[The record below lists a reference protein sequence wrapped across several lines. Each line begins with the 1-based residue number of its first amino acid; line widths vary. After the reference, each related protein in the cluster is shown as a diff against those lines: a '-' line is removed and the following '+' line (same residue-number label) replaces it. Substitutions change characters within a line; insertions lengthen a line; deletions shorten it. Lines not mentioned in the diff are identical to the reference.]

1 MIHQLTEN
9 QRERNFALSGYIDST
24 GKSNPLYVMTKD
36 GFSVLV
42 MGFTG
47 SKALQFKLEY
57 IDAFN
62 KMERDITEQNG
73 KRAVSARELHKFL
86 EATERLSYWFDRQAQ
101 YGFIE
106 GVDYVGCKEFNALA
120 NQELD
125 DYALTIDCAKEISM
139 LQRSEKGK
147 QARQYFIEIEK
158 AYISRFQLP
167 KSYPEAL
174 RLAAD
179 QAEKIEEQNR
189 LIEEQKPKVLFA
201 DAVSTSTQSCLV
213 GELAKI
219 LRQNGVQIGQNRLFS
234 WLRENGYL
242 CKGGE
247 RYNQPTQM
255 AMELQLF
262 EVKKT
267 SINKP
272 DGTVLV
278 TTTTKVTGKG
288 QIYFVEKFLKHEE
301 ALH

>member
-1 MIHQLTEN
+1 MKELI
-9 QRERNFALSGYIDST
+9 
-24 GKSNPLYVMTKD
+24 P
-36 GFSVLV
+36 
-42 MGFTG
+42 
-47 SKALQFKLEY
+47 
-57 IDAFN
+57 
-62 KMERDITEQNG
+62 ITEQNG

-86 EATERLSYWFDRQAQ
+86 EATERFSYWFDRQAQ

-167 KSYPEAL
+167 QSYSEAL

-179 QAEKIEEQNR
+179 QAEEIEKQNR
-189 LIEEQKPKVLFA
+189 LIEEQKPKVVFA
-201 DAVSTSTQSCLV
+201 DAVATSAQSCLI

-219 LRQNGVQIGQNRLFS
+219 LRQNGIEIGQNRLFDYM
-234 WLRENGYL
+234 RDNGYL
-242 CKGGE
+242 CRYGE
-247 RYNQPTQM
+247 RKNQPTQK
-255 AMELQLF
+255 AMEMELF

-267 SINKP
+267 SITKP
-272 DGTVLV
+272 NGTILI
-278 TTTTKVTGKG
+278 TATTKVTGKG
-288 QIYFVEKFLKHEE
+288 QVYFVNKL
-301 ALH
+301 LRNIR

>member
-1 MIHQLTEN
+1 MKELI
-9 QRERNFALSGYIDST
+9 
-24 GKSNPLYVMTKD
+24 P
-36 GFSVLV
+36 
-42 MGFTG
+42 
-47 SKALQFKLEY
+47 
-57 IDAFN
+57 
-62 KMERDITEQNG
+62 ITEQNG

-86 EATERLSYWFDRQAQ
+86 EATERFSYWFDRQAQ

-167 KSYPEAL
+167 QSYSEAL

-179 QAEKIEEQNR
+179 QAEEIEKQNR
-189 LIEEQKPKVLFA
+189 LIEEQKPKVVFA
-201 DAVSTSTQSCLV
+201 DAVATSTQSCLI

-219 LRQNGVQIGQNRLFS
+219 LRQNGVEIGQNRLFD
-234 WLRENGYL
+234 WLRANGYL
-242 CKGGE
+242 CRYGE
-247 RYNQPTQM
+247 KYNQPTQK
-255 AMELQLF
+255 AMEMELF

-267 SINKP
+267 SITKP
-272 DGTVLV
+272 NGTILI
-278 TTTTKVTGKG
+278 TATTKVTGKG
-288 QIYFVEKFLKHEE
+288 QVYFVNKLLK
-301 ALH
+301 AS

>member
-1 MIHQLTEN
+1 MKELI
-9 QRERNFALSGYIDST
+9 
-24 GKSNPLYVMTKD
+24 P
-36 GFSVLV
+36 
-42 MGFTG
+42 
-47 SKALQFKLEY
+47 
-57 IDAFN
+57 
-62 KMERDITEQNG
+62 ITEQNG

-86 EATERLSYWFDRQAQ
+86 EATERFSYWFDRQAQ

-167 KSYPEAL
+167 RSYSEAL

-179 QAEKIEEQNR
+179 QAEEIEKQNR
-189 LIEEQKPKVLFA
+189 LIEEQKPKVVFA
-201 DAVSTSTQSCLV
+201 DAVATSTQSCLI

-219 LRQNGVQIGQNRLFS
+219 LRQNGIEIGQNRLFDYM
-234 WLRENGYL
+234 RDNGYL
-242 CKGGE
+242 CRYGE
-247 RYNQPTQM
+247 RKNQPTQK
-255 AMELQLF
+255 AMEMELF

-267 SINKP
+267 SITKP
-272 DGTVLV
+272 NGTILI
-278 TTTTKVTGKG
+278 TATTKVTGKG
-288 QIYFVEKFLKHEE
+288 QVYFVNKL
-301 ALH
+301 LRNIR

>member
-1 MIHQLTEN
+1 MKELI
-9 QRERNFALSGYIDST
+9 
-24 GKSNPLYVMTKD
+24 P
-36 GFSVLV
+36 
-42 MGFTG
+42 
-47 SKALQFKLEY
+47 
-57 IDAFN
+57 
-62 KMERDITEQNG
+62 ITEQNG

-86 EATERLSYWFDRQAQ
+86 EATERFSYWFDRQAQ

-167 KSYPEAL
+167 QSYSEAL

-179 QAEKIEEQNR
+179 QAEEIEKQNR
-189 LIEEQKPKVLFA
+189 LIEEQKPKVVFA
-201 DAVSTSTQSCLV
+201 DAVATSAQSCLI

-219 LRQNGVQIGQNRLFS
+219 LRQNGIEIGQNRLFDYM
-234 WLRENGYL
+234 RDNGYL
-242 CKGGE
+242 CRYGE
-247 RYNQPTQM
+247 RKNQPTQK
-255 AMELQLF
+255 AMEMELF

-267 SINKP
+267 SITKP
-272 DGTVLV
+272 NGTILI
-278 TTTTKVTGKG
+278 TATTKVTGKG
-288 QIYFVEKFLKHEE
+288 QVYFVNKL
-301 ALH
+301 LRNI

>member
-1 MIHQLTEN
+1 MKELI
-9 QRERNFALSGYIDST
+9 
-24 GKSNPLYVMTKD
+24 P
-36 GFSVLV
+36 
-42 MGFTG
+42 
-47 SKALQFKLEY
+47 
-57 IDAFN
+57 
-62 KMERDITEQNG
+62 ITEQNG

-86 EATERLSYWFDRQAQ
+86 EATERFSYWFDRQAQ

-167 KSYPEAL
+167 QSYSEAL

-179 QAEKIEEQNR
+179 QAEEIEKQNR
-189 LIEEQKPKVLFA
+189 LIEEQKPKVVFA
-201 DAVSTSTQSCLV
+201 DAVATSAQSCLI

-219 LRQNGVQIGQNRLFS
+219 LRQNGIEIGQNRLFDYM
-234 WLRENGYL
+234 RDNGYL
-242 CKGGE
+242 CRYGE
-247 RYNQPTQM
+247 RKNQPTQK
-255 AMELQLF
+255 AMEMELF

-267 SINKP
+267 SITKP
-272 DGTVLV
+272 NGTILI
-278 TTTTKVTGKG
+278 TATTKVTGKG
-288 QIYFVEKFLKHEE
+288 QVYFVNKLLK
-301 ALH
+301 AS